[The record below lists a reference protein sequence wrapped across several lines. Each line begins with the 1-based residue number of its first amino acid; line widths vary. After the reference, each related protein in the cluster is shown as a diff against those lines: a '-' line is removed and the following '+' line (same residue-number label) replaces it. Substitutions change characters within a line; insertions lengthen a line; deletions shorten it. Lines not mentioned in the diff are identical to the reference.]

1 MNSKLKTS
9 IGVQIVNTICTLNC
23 KRCITKTPYHVNPA
37 NYKFEDL
44 SNEIEAFFNIY
55 ESVDHFDLEGGET
68 LLHPDLDKIIQKAL
82 SYKHLYKTLNILT
95 NGTIVPSES
104 VMAACKDEPVFF
116 IIDDYG
122 DLSFNKDQVI
132 QTLEA
137 NKIDY
142 RIDTYYGEDQYYGGW
157 IDFGDMTFKN
167 YSNEELCRVFENC
180 RSGKCG
186 APYIKNGKMYLCPV
200 QATSSADIEL
210 LHGEYVDL
218 VDPNV
223 TMEERIEVAKK
234 FGLNPI
240 NSCKY
245 CKGFNVNSERQPAA
259 EQLKKEELTE
269 TIKYVLN

>member
-1 MNSKLKTS
+1 MTSKLKTS

-23 KRCITKTPYHVNPA
+23 KRCITKTPYHKNPA

-44 SNEIEAFFNIY
+44 SLEIDAFFNIY

-82 SYKHLYKTLNILT
+82 SYKHQYKTLNILT
-95 NGTIVPSES
+95 NGTIVPSEA
-104 VMAACKDEPVFF
+104 VMAACKDEPIFF

-122 DLSFNKDQVI
+122 DLSFNKEQVI
-132 QTLEA
+132 ETLEA
-137 NKIDY
+137 HQIAY
-142 RIDTYYGEDQYYGGW
+142 RIDTYFGEDQYYGGW
-157 IDFGDMTFKN
+157 IDFGDMSYKN
-167 YSNEELCRVFENC
+167 YTADELNHVFENC

-200 QATSSADIEL
+200 QATSSEDIDL
-210 LHGEYVDL
+210 VQGEYVDL

-223 TMEERIEVAKK
+223 TTEAQIEIART
-234 FGLNPI
+234 FGLKPV
-240 NSCKY
+240 NSCNY

-269 TIKYVLN
+269 VIKYVLN